1 MAQTDF
7 VYGFKIQGLAKNK
20 QSAKALKEQVKNF
33 QNRLKAVSK
42 EHEDIIA
49 EIKINDK
56 SEE

>member
-20 QSAKALKEQVKNF
+20 QSAKALKEHVKNF
-33 QNRLKAVSK
+33 QNRLKDVSSK
-42 EHEDIIA
+42 HKDIDA

-56 SEE
+56 SAE